1 MPMARRPA
9 GAAFLRTAF
18 LLCCVATTAAKAD
31 ALSAAYRYLIIDAV
45 SDAALAAAV
54 AGLS

>member
-9 GAAFLRTAF
+9 GAAFLLTAF

-31 ALSAAYRYLIIDAV
+31 ALSAAYRYRIIDAV